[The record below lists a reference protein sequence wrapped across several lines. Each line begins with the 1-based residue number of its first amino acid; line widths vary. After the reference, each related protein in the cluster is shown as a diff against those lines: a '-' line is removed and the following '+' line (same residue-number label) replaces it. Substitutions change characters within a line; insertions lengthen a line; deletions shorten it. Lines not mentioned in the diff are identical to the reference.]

1 MQLAFPRTT
10 PPDADTVL
18 VVAHRSEYMYPS
30 GKQERRPRLEF
41 FSFNGEYVRRLSDG
55 DPDVERHF
63 IEYFSGL
70 LLVKLRY
77 RLQSD
82 QEVEDLRQEV
92 FLRVLCALRG
102 GSGVQQPERLG
113 AFVYAVCNNVVLE
126 HLRTK
131 RRADQFTDDMPEPRQ
146 PNADLERDMVSEENV
161 QQVRALISELP
172 TKDRSILRAVFLEEK
187 NKDEVCREFG
197 VGRDYLRVLLHRAKN
212 RLGKLVRAGAA
223 SAERNKQ
230 QSSTPHA

>member
-1 MQLAFPRTT
+1 MYFAHTDT
-10 PPDADTVL
+10 PLPDPDTVL

-41 FSFNGEYVRRLSDG
+41 FSFNGEYVRRLAEG

-63 IEYFSGL
+63 IDYFSGL

-92 FLRVLCALRG
+92 FLRVLCALREG
-102 GSGVQQPERLG
+102 AGVHQPERLG
-113 AFVYAVCNNVVLE
+113 AYVYAVCNNVVLE

-131 RRADQFTDDMPEPRQ
+131 RRADQFSEEMPEPHQ
-146 PNADLERDMVSEENV
+146 PNADLERDMVSEQSV

-172 TKDRSILRAVFLEEK
+172 AKDQNILRAVFLDERD
-187 NKDEVCREFG
+187 KDAVCREFG

-212 RLGKLVRAGAA
+212 RLSKLVKDSA
-223 SAERNKQ
+223 SSGYHNKQ
-230 QSSTPHA
+230 SSASHS

>member
-1 MQLAFPRTT
+1 MHFAYSQT
-10 PPDADTVL
+10 PQTKTDTVL

-41 FSFNGEYVRRLSDG
+41 FSFNGEYVRRLSEG

-63 IEYFSGL
+63 IDYFSGL

-92 FLRVLCALRG
+92 FLRVLCTLRE

-126 HLRTK
+126 HLRSK
-131 RRADQFTDDMPEPRQ
+131 RRADQFSDDMPEPHQ
-146 PNADLERDMVSEENV
+146 PNADFERDMVSEQSV

-172 TKDRSILRAVFLEEK
+172 TKDRSILRAVFLEERD
-187 NKDEVCREFG
+187 KDDVCREFG

-212 RLGKLVRAGAA
+212 RLSKLIREGVSPAG
-223 SAERNKQ
+223 RNKQ
-230 QSSTPHA
+230 SSTSHA

>member
-1 MQLAFPRTT
+1 MHLAYSQTPR
-10 PPDADTVL
+10 PDGDTVL

-41 FSFNGEYVRRLSDG
+41 FSFNGDYVRRLSEG
-55 DPDVERHF
+55 DPEIERHF
-63 IEYFSGL
+63 IDYFSGL

-82 QEVEDLRQEV
+82 QEIEDLRQEV
-92 FLRVLCALRG
+92 FLRVLCTLRE
-102 GSGVQQPERLG
+102 GSGLQQPERLG
-113 AFVYAVCNNVVLE
+113 GFVYAVCNNVVLE

-131 RRADQFTDDMPEPRQ
+131 RRADQFSDDMPEPQQ
-146 PNADLERDMVSEENV
+146 PNADLERDMVSEQSV

-172 TKDRSILRAVFLEEK
+172 AKDRNILRAVFLEER

-197 VGRDYLRVLLHRAKN
+197 VGRDYLRVLLHRAKI
-212 RLGKLVRAGAA
+212 RLSKLVKDGA
-223 SAERNKQ
+223 SASGRNKQ
-230 QSSTPHA
+230 SSTSHA

>member
-1 MQLAFPRTT
+1 MYLAHTEAPV
-10 PPDADTVL
+10 PGPETVL

-41 FSFNGEYVRRLSDG
+41 FSFNGDYVRRLSEG
-55 DPDVERHF
+55 DPDIERHF
-63 IEYFSGL
+63 IDYFSGL
-70 LLVKLRY
+70 LLFKLRY

-131 RRADQFTDDMPEPRQ
+131 RRADQFTDDMPEPPQ
-146 PNADLERDMVSEENV
+146 PNVDLERDMVSEQSV
-161 QQVRALISELP
+161 RHVRALISELP
-172 TKDRSILRAVFLEEK
+172 DKDQRILRAVFLEERD
-187 NKDEVCREFG
+187 KDAVCREFG

-212 RLGKLVRAGAA
+212 RLSKLMKDGPAA
-223 SAERNKQ
+223 PRSK
-230 QSSTPHA
+230 QSSTAHP